1 MNDIYLEVYAK
12 ALYAKSDE
20 EVLSL
25 LNQANEDANKA
36 GYEKLLKF
44 QTERWQGNLN
54 KMK

>member
-1 MNDIYLEVYAK
+1 MNDIFQEAFAK

-25 LNQANEDANKA
+25 LNKANEDAKKA
-36 GYEKLLKF
+36 GYEKLLKY
-44 QTERWQGNLN
+44 QTEKWQDNLS